1 MIGGGVGY
9 EKEEKV
15 DEGVMIVWLLGY
27 KLGNLFKTIGF

>member
-15 DEGVMIVWLLGY
+15 DEGVMIVWLLGLY
-27 KLGNLFKTIGF
+27 IGKSI